1 MVSGEVS
8 DGTGVVGVTEG
19 VEVPETVVLGV
30 PLGEGVAGDLVG
42 SGVAVLLSVGR
53 GWLLSVGDG
62 AGFGFETVAP
72 GGGRTS
78 R

>member
-1 MVSGEVS
+1 L
-8 DGTGVVGVTEG
+8 GVVDVWLG
-19 VEVPETVVLGV
+19 LGV
-30 PLGEGVAGDLVG
+30 GVWLRVG
-42 SGVAVLLSVGR
+42 L

-62 AGFGFETVAP
+62 AGCGFDAVAP

>member
-1 MVSGEVS
+1 VVSGDVS
-8 DGTGVVGVTEG
+8 DGTGVVGVIEG
-19 VEVPETVVLGV
+19 VAVPETDVVGV
-30 PLGEGVAGDLVG
+30 LLGEGVADVLLGL
-42 SGVAVLLSVGR
+42 GVAVLLSVGL